1 MLTTTILRRVTA
13 TSAAISMGGMLFL
26 CGCNH
31 DNDCNS
37 CDTSPAPYVHPRVSD
52 NGRFEVQ
59 SAQRTGY
66 AEADEPVLENDI
78 YFRQHRLDSNFDRN
92 EYFRDRTAY
101 IRAHEG
107 DTWWNDHHI
116 ELEASWNNR
125 HRDRDEQHDIRREE
139 RRDERRDERNAMN
152 GRSNTGFD
160 REINSVQHPP
170 STATPADKEREPLNT
185 SVENRNENRNELQN
199 ENRNEIRKS
208 REEQRRMETPSSN
221 MPGSEVKSDLK
232 TSTDNSIDHR
242 DSSRNTE
249 GAPASSNTAGS
260 ETKRDNA
267 R

>member
-1 MLTTTILRRVTA
+1 MLTTTILRRVAA

-37 CDTSPAPYVHPRVSD
+37 CDTGPAPIVHPRVSD
-52 NGRFEVQ
+52 NDRFEVQ
-59 SAQRTGY
+59 PAQPTGY

-78 YFRQHRLDSNFDRN
+78 YFRQHRLDSSFDRN

-107 DTWWNDHHI
+107 ETWWNDHHL
-116 ELEASWNNR
+116 EVEASWNNR
-125 HRDRDEQHDIRREE
+125 RRDRDERHDIRREE
-139 RRDERRDERNAMN
+139 RREERRDERNAMN

-170 STATPADKEREPLNT
+170 STATPPDKEREPLNT
-185 SVENRNENRNELQN
+185 SVESRTELQN
-199 ENRNEIRKS
+199 ENRDEIRKS

-221 MPGSEVKSDLK
+221 LPGGEVKSDLK
-232 TSTDNSIDHR
+232 TSTDNSINHR
-242 DSSRNTE
+242 DSSRNTDS
-249 GAPASSNTAGS
+249 APASSNNSGS